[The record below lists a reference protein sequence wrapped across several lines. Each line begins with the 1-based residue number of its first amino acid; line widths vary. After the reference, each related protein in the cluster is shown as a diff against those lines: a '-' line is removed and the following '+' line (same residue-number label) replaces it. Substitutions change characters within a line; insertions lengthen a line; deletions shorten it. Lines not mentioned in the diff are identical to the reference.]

1 MKGYSQQLQF
11 IQDCGLFIILVNF
24 ACRDFNVSLKLYAI
38 IKFRAKLKIAQ
49 LANFQLCRDIRLFV
63 ATYLTSGGTS
73 HPLAATYGD
82 TVHF

>member
-11 IQDCGLFIILVNF
+11 IHDCELFIISFNC
-24 ACRDFNVSLKLYAI
+24 ACHDFNFGLNFCAV

-49 LANFQLCRDIRLFV
+49 LANFLSCRDIRLFV

-73 HPLAATYGD
+73 HPLAATSNISSLC
-82 TVHF
+82 